1 MYQDIHSLSRHA
13 YSRHPRTL
21 YLLQIVNILILTI
34 EVKLVKMSWRDIFP
48 MLVLDDDDSSM
59 RIMRK
64 WERKRDR
71 EREREREKERERK
84 EREKRERERERW
96 NQG

>member
-1 MYQDIHSLSRHA
+1 
-13 YSRHPRTL
+13 
-21 YLLQIVNILILTI
+21 
-34 EVKLVKMSWRDIFP
+34 MSWRDIFP

-71 EREREREKERERK
+71 EREKERERQ
-84 EREKRERERERW
+84 REREREREREMKSRIKSNHW
-96 NQG
+96 QYDT